1 MGGQQPSEGVRGTA
15 LVNENVVLSLELK
28 VSLAPIYLVGR
39 KKGSRKQREPGV
51 SSGSVG
57 KLRGQ

>member
-1 MGGQQPSEGVRGTA
+1 M
-15 LVNENVVLSLELK
+15 VNENVVLSLELK